1 MIKLCK
7 TCHEKRNGYA
17 INPLYP
23 ICVYGY
29 NILVSTTR
37 KDQQCPYDDCKYYEN
52 GSDYS
57 LVDVDITEEDFKTIM
72 CVSNDCAFIDAMI
85 NLKQTEPIEYG
96 MKMAQIRPAAEQAQ
110 KAIDAAWNKKVE
122 EANAPIPKCPTCGST
137 NLKKISTTSK
147 AVNTAI
153 WGLLGTKRHKT
164 YHCNDC
170 GYEW

>member
-57 LVDVDITEEDFKTIM
+57 LVDIDITPEDFKTIM

-85 NLKQTEPIEYG
+85 NLKQTNPIEYG
-96 MKMAQIRPAAEQAQ
+96 MKMAQIRPTAEQVQ
-110 KAIDAAWNKKVE
+110 KAIDDEWDKKVE
-122 EANAPIPKCPTCGST
+122 EANTPRPKCPKCGCTDIGVSNRGYSIVWGFIGAGKSMNVCKNCGHKWKPN
-137 NLKKISTTSK
+137 NL
-147 AVNTAI
+147 
-153 WGLLGTKRHKT
+153 
-164 YHCNDC
+164 
-170 GYEW
+170 